1 MEKKKNEYKAKKQN
15 IQNELKKEK
24 KKTKKQK
31 KRKNIRTKYIFLYYL
46 NKQIWIV

>member
-1 MEKKKNEYKAKKQN
+1 MNIKVKKQN
-15 IQNELKKEK
+15 IKNELKQKRK
-24 KKTKKQK
+24 QKKQK

>member
-1 MEKKKNEYKAKKQN
+1 MNSKKK
-15 IQNELKKEK
+15 KENK
-24 KKTKKQK
+24 KKQK